1 MEHKIPRRI
10 PRRDVLAFIAV
21 HSTDATAPH
30 MVRFEEYVDH
40 GEQWHVVA
48 LVVADE
54 AAVRFW
60 ADIFGH
66 HPDQLHR
73 EDRPAGT
80 AGRSRPCTF
89 IDSMA
94 DGWWGLTTD
103 VTATVDHPHAADAP
117 VTENTENTEV
127 PRPVVLAEAA

>member
-1 MEHKIPRRI
+1 MERKI

-21 HSTDATAPH
+21 HSTDTVAPH
-30 MVRFEEYVDH
+30 TVRFEEYVDA
-40 GEQWHVVA
+40 GEEWHVVA

-60 ADIFGH
+60 ADVFGH
-66 HPDQLHR
+66 RPDQLHR
-73 EDRPAGT
+73 TEYPAGT

-94 DGWWGLTTD
+94 DGWWGLITD
-103 VTATVDHPHAADAP
+103 IIATVDHPCAADDPLTQDTGVPQP
-117 VTENTENTEV
+117 VII
-127 PRPVVLAEAA
+127 AEAA

>member
-1 MEHKIPRRI
+1 VLEPKI

-21 HSTDATAPH
+21 HATDAAAPH
-30 MVRFEEYVDH
+30 TVRFEEYVDH

-48 LVVADE
+48 LTVADE

-73 EDRPAGT
+73 EHHQAGT
-80 AGRSRPCTF
+80 SGRARPWTL

-94 DGWWGLTTD
+94 DGWFGLTTD
-103 VTATVDHPHAADAP
+103 ITATVVHPPATDAPTAADPAP
-117 VTENTENTEV
+117 
-127 PRPVVLAEAA
+127 LAEAA

>member
-1 MEHKIPRRI
+1 MKRKI

-21 HSTDATAPH
+21 HATDAVAPH
-30 MVRFEEYVDH
+30 TVRFEEYVDA

-66 HPDQLHR
+66 HPDRLHR
-73 EDRPAGT
+73 EHRPAGPD
-80 AGRSRPCTF
+80 GRSRPCTF
-89 IDSMA
+89 IDSMG
-94 DGWWGLTTD
+94 DGWCGFTTD
-103 VTATVDHPHAADAP
+103 ITAVVDRPPQQSDALIADITAP
-117 VTENTENTEV
+117 RQ
-127 PRPVVLAEAA
+127 PAVVAEAA